1 MGWLSDETGLE
12 KTPANFVPLTPLSH
26 LARAADIHADRTALV
41 WKGTRRSYGEY
52 ARGSAVW
59 PRGWRGAGC
68 GRGMW
73 WRHFCPISRNRPRRI
88 SACPP
93 AGPC

>member
-41 WKGTRRSYGEY
+41 WKGTRRSYAEY
-52 ARGSAVW
+52 ARRVSRLASGLVR
-59 PRGWRGAGC
+59 RGVRPGARSC
-68 GRGMW
+68 R
-73 WRHFCPISRNRPRRI
+73 
-88 SACPP
+88 
-93 AGPC
+93 